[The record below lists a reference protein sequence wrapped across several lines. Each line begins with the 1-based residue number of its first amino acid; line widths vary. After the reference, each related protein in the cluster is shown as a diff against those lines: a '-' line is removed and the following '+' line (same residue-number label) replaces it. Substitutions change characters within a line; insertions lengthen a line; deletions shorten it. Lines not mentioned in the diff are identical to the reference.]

1 MEKINVM
8 EGKLEK
14 ENDHYVI
21 HVKKGYKIS
30 WGSAIPGTLATKTD
44 KLVEIGIRPENLLV
58 SADTSSSHGECILQ
72 VMAFENMG
80 NEQLIYL
87 ELNGKTLIARR
98 SAQDVVEL
106 GEKLLVRF
114 PQEKI
119 IFIDPENGAVFQKS

>member
-1 MEKINVM
+1 
-8 EGKLEK
+8 
-14 ENDHYVI
+14 
-21 HVKKGYKIS
+21 
-30 WGSAIPGTLATKTD
+30 
-44 KLVEIGIRPENLLV
+44 
-58 SADTSSSHGECILQ
+58 
-72 VMAFENMG
+72 MAFENMG
-80 NEQLIYL
+80 NEQLIYF